1 MATER
6 KNEANTDIKVFN
18 FLSNER
24 NFSEKWNVKK
34 VKNKAITECL
44 SEASKSGKQNRGE
57 PDLIYLNENRKL
69 LILIENKD
77 VIKDH
82 KSAKGNKPKGFAV
95 DGIKHYLKFFLT
107 ENISKLSQTTQK
119 YLKGFKI
126 IGIAF
131 SGDIDDE
138 LNHLISTFIIQD
150 DKIIDINIGE
160 FLNERDYISLFENL
174 DLEKITNN
182 ISKSS
187 GEINRILRNLDS
199 QKRPVLLSALM
210 ICLYE
215 KENTP
220 NDFKNNYQNWQI
232 NTIIRNIP
240 ATIND
245 ILLEEGI
252 SQNKI
257 DILINELAF
266 IKTDKDLNDTNILKE
281 ILIELENNVI
291 PLFNNNSSYD
301 IIGKFYEEFLR
312 YAGVS
317 NVKKGI
323 VLTPNHITKLFT
335 ELIDIKTNDIIFDP
349 ACGTGA
355 FLISGMDKLMDK
367 ILHSDIPNKH
377 EKIKRLKEN
386 QLLGFEK
393 SNTMYSL
400 AISNMLFRGDGK
412 SRIHNIDFFSDE
424 ANEILNEVQPTIGF
438 VNPPYG
444 GRNNKNNP
452 TKKEI
457 QFLEKMLDNVS
468 RYGIIIAPLSTYFK
482 DDLVRNR
489 ILSKHTLKY
498 VINMPSELFQPNA
511 STHTAIAVFET
522 NLPHNNKKVVLYEL
536 KDDGFV
542 LSKHKGRTDVY
553 NKWNT
558 IKHNL
563 FEKLTAPEKYNDNI
577 NLVYKNISKND
588 EWILQ
593 AHMKT
598 DYSPLSD
605 KDFINTIKEHI
616 IFSTKYKLNIL
627 DKKIDEIT
635 FMEILLKNNFTNES
649 ILQEK
654 KTLDL
659 EQWKE
664 IKIAELFNIEKGER
678 LTEVDRIDGTI
689 SIPLITAS
697 SVNNGITSFI
707 DYEIF
712 KTKKKLNNN
721 KITIDMFGNVFY
733 QYFKYFSDD
742 NIHTLYYKNGKYE
755 KYYQNKYVNLFFVTI
770 LRKIKNKYSFGRQ
783 VRLKRLWSETVKLP
797 YLDGEPDF
805 EFMEKYIKSLPYSI
819 EIDKNE

>member
-6 KNEANTDIKVFN
+6 KNEAKTDIKVFN
-18 FLSNER
+18 FLSNEKK
-24 NFSEKWNVKK
+24 FSKEWNTKK
-34 VKNKAITECL
+34 VNNKAITECL
-44 SEASKSGKQNRGE
+44 SKASKSGKQNRGE
-57 PDLIYLNENRKL
+57 PDLIYLNESKKL

-77 VIKDH
+77 KIKDH
-82 KSAKGNKPKGFAV
+82 QSVKGNKPKDFAV
-95 DGIKHYLKFFLT
+95 DGIKHYLKFFLQ
-107 ENISKLSQTTQK
+107 ENMLKLSETNQK
-119 YLKGFKI
+119 YIKDFKI

-150 DKIIDINIGE
+150 NKIIDINIEE
-160 FLNERDYISLFENL
+160 FLNEKDYISLFENL

-187 GEINRILRNLDS
+187 SEINRILRNIDS

-220 NDFKNNYQNWQI
+220 NDFKNSYQNWQI
-232 NTIIRNIP
+232 STIIRNIP
-240 ATIND
+240 TTIND

-281 ILIELENNVI
+281 ILTELENNVI

-335 ELIDIKTNDIIFDP
+335 ELIDIKTNDVIFDP

-355 FLISGMDKLMDK
+355 FLIAGMNKLMDN
-367 ILHSDIPNKH
+367 ILHSNISNKH
-377 EKIKRLKEN
+377 ERIKRLKEN

-424 ANEILNEVQPTIGF
+424 ADRILNEVKPTIGF

-444 GRNNKNNP
+444 GSDNKKNP

-457 QFLEKMLDNVS
+457 QFLEKMLDNVG

-482 DDLVRNR
+482 EDIIRNR
-489 ILSKHTLKY
+489 ILSKHTLKF
-498 VINMPSELFQPNA
+498 VINMPYELFQPNA

-536 KDDGFV
+536 KEDGFV

-553 NKWNT
+553 NKWND
-558 IKHNL
+558 IKDSL
-563 FEKLTAPEKYNDNI
+563 LEKLKESIKYNDSI
-577 NLVYKNISKND
+577 NLVYKELGKND

-598 DYSPLSD
+598 DYSKLNEE
-605 KDFINTIKEHI
+605 DFIKSIKEFV
-616 IFSTKYKLNIL
+616 IFSTKLKLNL
-627 DKKIDEIT
+627 LEKDIDEIT
-635 FMEILLKNNFTNES
+635 LLEILNQNNISAQS
-649 ILQEK
+649 ILE
-654 KTLDL
+654 
-659 EQWKE
+659 ENRNE
-664 IKIAELFNIEKGER
+664 
-678 LTEVDRIDGTI
+678 
-689 SIPLITAS
+689 
-697 SVNNGITSFI
+697 
-707 DYEIF
+707 
-712 KTKKKLNNN
+712 N
-721 KITIDMFGNVFY
+721 K
-733 QYFKYFSDD
+733 
-742 NIHTLYYKNGKYE
+742 
-755 KYYQNKYVNLFFVTI
+755 
-770 LRKIKNKYSFGRQ
+770 
-783 VRLKRLWSETVKLP
+783 
-797 YLDGEPDF
+797 
-805 EFMEKYIKSLPYSI
+805 
-819 EIDKNE
+819 